1 MISAVDISLQF
12 GGRSLFRNVSFR
24 IGPLDRIGL
33 VGSNGTGKTTLLR
46 ILVGEQTAERGEIA
60 RAKYV
65 TVGYLPQ
72 EGMSVAGRTLYA
84 EVESVFADVL
94 DVQAGLE
101 EIHRRLSTVDQ
112 HSEECAELLDMAG
125 ELQHRL

>member
-72 EGMSVAGRTLYA
+72 EGMSVAGRT
-84 EVESVFADVL
+84 
-94 DVQAGLE
+94 
-101 EIHRRLSTVDQ
+101 STQKWNRCLPMFLTCRQGSRKSTGV
-112 HSEECAELLDMAG
+112 
-125 ELQHRL
+125 